1 MLLTAVIV
9 PTKNSVLIISFYLT
23 DLFFKSVFL
32 LITEKFLRTTLMKKV
47 YLTLQNGKQFQGFS
61 FGAEGEIIGEL
72 VFTTGMTGYIET
84 LTDPS
89 YFGQIVVQTFP
100 LIGNYGIIPQDSES
114 KKPWV
119 SAYIVREKCDFPSNF
134 RCEQTLD
141 KYLAD
146 NGIIGL
152 YGVDTRELTKIV
164 REAGVMNAAI
174 TSKPVRNFE
183 EIGKY
188 SIKRAVENVTAQ
200 DIEYYGNREGLKIA
214 VWDFGAK
221 ENIVRELV
229 NRGCHCVK
237 VPSNFTAEQI
247 LSLNPDGL
255 MLTNGPGDPA
265 ENVQLIGNIKKLAG
279 KLPVFGI
286 CLGHQ
291 LFALAMGGKT
301 KKMKYGH
308 RGANQPVKNLETG
321 RVYISSQN
329 HGYEVVSS
337 SLKCGK
343 LSYINAN
350 DGTCEGFDYPE
361 LNAFT
366 VQFHPEACG
375 GPHDA
380 SFLFDKFITNVKE
393 GKYNA

>member
-1 MLLTAVIV
+1 
-9 PTKNSVLIISFYLT
+9 
-23 DLFFKSVFL
+23 
-32 LITEKFLRTTLMKKV
+32 MKKV
-47 YLTLQNGKQFQGFS
+47 YLTLQNGKQFQGYS
-61 FGAEGEIIGEL
+61 FGAEGEVVGEL

-89 YFGQIVVQTFP
+89 YYGQIVVQTFP
-100 LIGNYGIIPQDSES
+100 LIGNYGMISSDCES

-119 SAYIVREKCDFPSNF
+119 SAYIVREKCDSPSNF
-134 RCEQTLD
+134 RCEQTLE

-174 TSKPVRNFE
+174 TSKPLKSLD
-183 EIGKY
+183 EIKKY
-188 SIKRAVENVTAQ
+188 RVKQAVESVTAQ
-200 DIEYYGNREGLKIA
+200 DVECFGNPDDLKIA

-229 NRGCHCVK
+229 KRGCYCVK
-237 VPSNFTAEQI
+237 VPSYYTAEQI
-247 LSLNPDGL
+247 LALKANGI

-265 ENVQLIGNIKKLAG
+265 ENVSIIENLKKLAG
-279 KLPVFGI
+279 KLPIFGI

-308 RGANQPVKNLETG
+308 RGANQPVKNLDSG

-350 DGTCEGFDYPE
+350 DGTCEGVDYPE
-361 LNAFT
+361 FNAFT

>member
-1 MLLTAVIV
+1 MENTTA
-9 PTKNSVLIISFYLT
+9 
-23 DLFFKSVFL
+23 
-32 LITEKFLRTTLMKKV
+32 
-47 YLTLQNGKQFQGFS
+47 YLTLQNGKQFVGKR
-61 FGAEGEIIGEL
+61 FGVRGNVTGEL

-89 YFGQIVVQTFP
+89 YYGQIVTQTFP
-100 LIGNYGIIPQDSES
+100 LIGNYGIIKPDCES
-114 KKPWV
+114 RKSFV
-119 SAYIVREKCDFPSNF
+119 SAYIVREKCDVPSNF
-134 RCEQTLD
+134 RSEETLD
-141 KYLAD
+141 AYLKE
-146 NGIIGL
+146 NNIVGL
-152 YGVDTRELTKIV
+152 YGIDTRELTKIV

-174 TSKPVRNFE
+174 TSKPLKNFD
-183 EIGKY
+183 EINSY
-188 SIKRAVENVTAQ
+188 VIKDAVKNVTCSGVTEHG
-200 DIEYYGNREGLKIA
+200 DPNGLRIV

-221 ENIVRELV
+221 DNITRELV
-229 NRGCHCVK
+229 KRGCYCLK
-237 VPSNFTAEQI
+237 VPSYYTAEQI
-247 LSLNPDGL
+247 LALNPQGL

-265 ENVQLIGNIKKLAG
+265 ENVELIENIRALAG
-279 KLPVFGI
+279 KLPIFGI

-329 HGYEVVSS
+329 HGYEVVSA
-337 SLKCGK
+337 SLEGVGK

-350 DGTCEGFDYPE
+350 DGTCEGFDYPQ

-375 GPHDA
+375 GPQDA
-380 SFLFDKFITNVKE
+380 SFLFDKFINNVKD